1 VSAAIGST
9 RGRWSS
15 RRGLS
20 RAKPPSREEVGGSV
34 GDRRDAEVGG
44 LGSLAVVKRAQNHA
58 LPDLGGLKRMT
69 TAPLA
74 LLVLFQAFERI
85 DATIWGLEDGKRS
98 AEPLSTPKLLLLRG
112 VPGTITQGQSPPL
125 ELLCR

>member
-1 VSAAIGST
+1 
-9 RGRWSS
+9 
-15 RRGLS
+15 
-20 RAKPPSREEVGGSV
+20 
-34 GDRRDAEVGG
+34 
-44 LGSLAVVKRAQNHA
+44 
-58 LPDLGGLKRMT
+58 MT

-74 LLVLFQAFERI
+74 LLVLFQAFELSVHVPSQDAATAPLAFTVHEDSAPPPFVMTGADGALLVELTVTTVGAGRRAQCRI

-98 AEPLSTPKLLLLRG
+98 AEPLATPKLLLLRG